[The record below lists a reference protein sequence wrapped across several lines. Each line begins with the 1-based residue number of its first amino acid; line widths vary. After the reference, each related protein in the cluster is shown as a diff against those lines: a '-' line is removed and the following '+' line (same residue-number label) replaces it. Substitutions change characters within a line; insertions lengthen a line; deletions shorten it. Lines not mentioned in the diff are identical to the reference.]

1 MVLTQGLD
9 FLVLILDLHDL
20 TVFGG
25 AILDLYWLKIVQC
38 DIQKMPFQTGSD
50 YWNRLFFEI
59 SVGGLVE

>member
-9 FLVLILDLHDL
+9 LLVLILDLHDL

-38 DIQKMPFQTGSD
+38 DIQKMPFQTESD
-50 YWNRLFFEI
+50 YRNRLFFKNFC
-59 SVGGLVE
+59 GGLVE